1 MPRALLLTAAVFL
14 LALGLGACGGEE
26 GTGTATATV
35 KVTKTATPTKVAS
48 PSATV
53 ARAVTQAATK
63 TPQATATPAA
73 TKTPQP
79 STPTP
84 PPLTPTPEPATP
96 TPPPA
101 AQETPTPAPV
111 TLSLQIVSVTSPVSK
126 GANATA
132 VAQTSPGA
140 SCSITVTYK
149 SGPSQAQGLVPKT
162 ADASGQV
169 SWTWK
174 VGTNTT
180 PGDWPID
187 IACSFGGQSQSAHT
201 SFTVQ

>member
-1 MPRALLLTAAVFL
+1 MHRVLFFIAAALI
-14 LALGLGACGGEE
+14 LASVLVACGGEE
-26 GTGTATATV
+26 KAETATPTAKATTTATATGAR
-35 KVTKTATPTKVAS
+35 TATPV
-48 PSATV
+48 
-53 ARAVTQAATK
+53 ATK
-63 TPQATATPAA
+63 TPQVTATRAP
-73 TKTPQP
+73 TKTPETTPIPLP

-84 PPLTPTPEPATP
+84 EPSTPTPLPPTPTPEPP
-96 TPPPA
+96 
-101 AQETPTPAPV
+101 TPTPAPAA
-111 TLSLQIVSVTSPVSK
+111 LSVEIVSVTSPVSQ

-140 SCSITVTYK
+140 NCSITVTYK
-149 SGPSQAQGLVPKT
+149 SGPSKAQGLVPKT

-187 IACSFGGQSQSAHT
+187 ITCSLGGQSQSAR
-201 SFTVQ
+201 SSITVQ